1 MWYNYIM
8 QVKSIKLIKN
18 LAGRTVLLRTDFNVP
33 LKAGKVADNYKIEK
47 SLLTIEYLLDRG
59 AKVVIVSHLGR
70 PKGVDKKLSLKPV
83 ALELSKLLARKVEF
97 VTIDDIKKD
106 EKIKNLKNGEVCLL
120 DNIRFISEEDK
131 GDLSLARA
139 LAVLADLYVLDGFA
153 VAHRD
158 APSVTGIAKFLPT
171 YAGLLMEA
179 EVSGLNRVM
188 NKPKKPLV
196 VVLGGA
202 KMETKIPVLNSLL
215 KTANNILLGGGIV
228 NTYLWATGH
237 KVGDSLLDKDYKKE
251 VLKYCGNKKVVLP
264 VDVVVGHQ
272 DGSAARVVS
281 LKNKLKLKSGEAI
294 FDVGPETI
302 RLFAKYIKKAN
313 TLVWNGALGY
323 FEQHPYEY
331 GTRAIA
337 RLFATRSRGRAFGV
351 CGGGET
357 VELLRDLKLI
367 DEIDLVSTGGGAM
380 LEYLSGKK
388 LPGVKVVTK

>member
-1 MWYNYIM
+1 M

>member
-1 MWYNYIM
+1 
-8 QVKSIKLIKN
+8 
-18 LAGRTVLLRTDFNVP
+18 
-33 LKAGKVADNYKIEK
+33 
-47 SLLTIEYLLDRG
+47 
-59 AKVVIVSHLGR
+59 
-70 PKGVDKKLSLKPV
+70 
-83 ALELSKLLARKVEF
+83 
-97 VTIDDIKKD
+97 
-106 EKIKNLKNGEVCLL
+106 LL

>member
-18 LAGRTVLLRTDFNVP
+18 LTGRTVLLRTDFNVP
-33 LKAGKVADNYKIEK
+33 LKAGKVVDNYKIEK

-83 ALELSKLLARKVEF
+83 ALELARLLARKVEF
-97 VTIDDIKKD
+97 IAIDDRKKD

-131 GDLSLARA
+131 GDLSLAKA

-179 EVSGLNRVM
+179 GVNGLNRVM
-188 NKPKKPLV
+188 SKPKKPLV

-215 KTANNILLGGGIV
+215 KTATNILLGGGIV

-237 KVGDSLLDKDYKKE
+237 KVGDSLLDKGYKKE
-251 VLKYCGNKKVVLP
+251 ALKYCGNKKIVLP

-281 LKNKLKLKSGEAI
+281 LKNKLKLKNGEAI

-302 RLFAKYIKKAN
+302 HLFAKYIKKAN

-357 VELLRDLKLI
+357 VELLRTLKLM